1 MARAQPPVAAVVSRE
16 LPEGL
21 SADTLAVRA
30 GLDRSGFFETSEG
43 LFLTSGYVYESA
55 EAAERAFTGEDK
67 RFVYSRYGNP
77 TVEMFQERL
86 RQLEGAEAC
95 FATASGMAAVFVA
108 LGALLKA
115 GDRLVAARSLFGSC
129 FVVCNEILPR
139 WGVETVFV
147 DGEDLDQWEAALSKP
162 TTAVFF
168 ETPSNPMQT
177 LVDVA
182 RVSELAHA
190 AGAKV
195 VLDNVFATPLLQSG
209 LDMGA
214 DVIVYSGTKHIDGQ
228 GRVMG
233 GAVLG
238 EKEFIDGPVQMLMRH
253 TGPALSPFNAWT
265 LLKGLET
272 MRLRLDASVA
282 SALRIAQFLEDDPR
296 VRWVKYPFLQS
307 HPQQVLAHKQMSGG
321 GTVVTFEIGD
331 RDGVDGKKRAFE
343 VLNALR
349 VVDISNNLGD
359 SKSLI
364 THPATTTHRAM
375 GPEGRA
381 SIGVTDSVV
390 RLSVGLEGV
399 EDLLADLDQAL
410 G

>member
-1 MARAQPPVAAVVSRE
+1 MSRE
-16 LPEGL
+16 LPEGV
-21 SADTLAVRA
+21 SPDTLAVRA
-30 GLDRSGFFETSEG
+30 GLDRSGFFETSEA
-43 LFLTSGYVYESA
+43 LYLTSGYVYESA
-55 EAAERAFTGEDK
+55 EAAERAFTGEDD

-77 TVEMFQERL
+77 TVEIFQERL
-86 RQLEGAEAC
+86 RSLEGAEAC

-177 LVDVA
+177 LVDVV

-238 EKEFIDGPVQMLMRH
+238 EREFIDGPVQTLMRH

-307 HPQQVLAHKQMSGG
+307 HPQHVLAHKQMSGG
-321 GTVVTFEIGD
+321 GTVVTFEIAD

>member
-1 MARAQPPVAAVVSRE
+1 MSRG
-16 LPEGL
+16 LPEGVSAETL
-21 SADTLAVRA
+21 SVRG
-30 GLDRSGFFETSEG
+30 GLDRSGFFETSEA
-43 LFLTSGYVYESA
+43 LYLTSGYVYDSA
-55 EAAERAFTGEDK
+55 EAAERAFTGEDE

-86 RQLEGAEAC
+86 RLIEGAEAC
-95 FATASGMAAVFVA
+95 FATASGMAAVFVS

-129 FVVCNEILPR
+129 FVVANEILPR
-139 WGVETVFV
+139 WGVHTDFV
-147 DGEDLDQWEAALSKP
+147 DGEDLEQWEQALSTP
-162 TTAVFF
+162 AEAVFF
-168 ETPSNPMQT
+168 ETPSNPMQS

-182 RVSELAHA
+182 KVSELAHA

-195 VLDNVFATPLLQSG
+195 VLDNVFATPLLQQG
-209 LDMGA
+209 LDLGA
-214 DVIVYSGTKHIDGQ
+214 DVIVYSGTKHLDGQ

-238 EKEFIDGPVQMLMRH
+238 TKEYIDGPVQTLMRH

-265 LLKGLET
+265 LVKGLET
-272 MRLRLDASVA
+272 LKLRVDASVA
-282 SALRIAQFLEDDPR
+282 SALRIAEFLDADPR
-296 VRWVKYPFLQS
+296 VRWTKYPFLTS
-307 HPQQVLAHKQMSGG
+307 HPQYELATAQMSGG
-321 GTVVTFEIGD
+321 GTVVTFELND
-331 RDGVDGKKRAFE
+331 RDGIDGKERAFE

-349 VVDISNNLGD
+349 VIDISNNLGD

-375 GPEGRA
+375 GPDGRA
-381 SIGVTDSVV
+381 AIGLSDSVV
-390 RLSVGLEGV
+390 RLSVGLEGID
-399 EDLLADLDQAL
+399 DLLTDLDQAL

>member
-1 MARAQPPVAAVVSRE
+1 MISE
-16 LPEGL
+16 LPDGV
-21 SADTLAVRA
+21 SPDTLAVRG
-30 GLDRSGFFETSEG
+30 GLDRSGFEETSEAMY
-43 LFLTSGYVYESA
+43 LTSGYVYSSA
-55 EAAERAFTGEDK
+55 AAAERAFTGEDK

-77 TVEMFQERL
+77 TVAMFQERL
-86 RQLEGAEAC
+86 RLLEGAEAC

-147 DGEDLDQWEAALSKP
+147 DGEDLEQWEQALSTP

-177 LVDVA
+177 LVDVEK
-182 RVSELAHA
+182 VCELAHA

-195 VLDNVFATPLLQSG
+195 VLDNVFATPLLQKG
-209 LDMGA
+209 LDLGA

-238 EKEFIDGPVQMLMRH
+238 DAEYIDGPVQTLMRH

-272 MRLRLDASVA
+272 MRLRVDHSVA
-282 SALRIAQFLEDDPR
+282 SALRIAEFLQEDPR
-296 VRWVKYPFLQS
+296 VAWVKYPFLQS
-307 HPQQVLAHKQMSGG
+307 HPQYDLATRQMSGG
-321 GTVVTFEIGD
+321 GTVLTFELAD
-331 RDGVDGKKRAFE
+331 RGSVSGKARAFE
-343 VLNALR
+343 VLDGLKII
-349 VVDISNNLGD
+349 DISNNLGD

-381 SIGVTDSVV
+381 AIGLSDSVV
-390 RLSVGLEGV
+390 RLSVGLEGID
-399 EDLLADLDQAL
+399 DLLHDMDQAL
-410 G
+410 

>member
-1 MARAQPPVAAVVSRE
+1 VNSP
-16 LPEGL
+16 LPEGV
-21 SADTLAVRA
+21 SPDTLAVRG
-30 GLDRSGFFETSEG
+30 GLARSNFEETSEA
-43 LFLTSGYVYESA
+43 LYLTSGYVYSSA
-55 EAAERAFTGEDK
+55 AAAERAFTGEDE

-77 TVEMFQERL
+77 TVAMFQERL
-86 RQLEGAEAC
+86 RLLDGAEAC

-147 DGEDLDQWEAALSKP
+147 DGEDLEQWEQALSEP

-177 LVDVA
+177 LVDVE
-182 RVSELAHA
+182 RVCELAHA
-190 AGAKV
+190 AGAQV
-195 VLDNVFATPLLQSG
+195 VLDNVFATPLLQRG
-209 LDMGA
+209 LDLGA

-238 EKEFIDGPVQMLMRH
+238 SAEYIDGPVQTLMRH

-272 MRLRLDASVA
+272 LRLRVDHSTN
-282 SALRIAQFLEDDPR
+282 SALRIAEFLEADPR
-296 VRWVKYPFLQS
+296 VAWVKYPFLQS
-307 HPQQVLAHKQMSGG
+307 HPQHDLALRQMSGG
-321 GTVVTFEIGD
+321 GTVVTFELAPSAGAS
-331 RDGVDGKKRAFE
+331 GKARAFE
-343 VLNALR
+343 VLDALKI
-349 VVDISNNLGD
+349 VDISNNLGD

-381 SIGVTDSVV
+381 AIGLSDSVV
-390 RLSVGLEGV
+390 RLSVGLEGID
-399 EDLLADLDQAL
+399 DLLNDIDQAL
-410 G
+410 

>member
-1 MARAQPPVAAVVSRE
+1 MAGARPAVAAVVSRE
-16 LPEGL
+16 LPEGV
-21 SADTLAVRA
+21 SPDTLAVRG
-30 GLDRSGFFETSEG
+30 GLARSGFFETSEA
-43 LFLTSGYVYESA
+43 LYLTSGYIYDSA
-55 EAAERAFTGEDK
+55 EAAERAFTGEDE

-86 RQLEGAEAC
+86 RQIEGAEAC

-147 DGEDLDQWEAALSKP
+147 DGEDLDQWEAALSEP

-168 ETPSNPMQT
+168 ETPSNPMQV
-177 LVDVA
+177 LVDVEK
-182 RVSELAHA
+182 VTEMAHA

-238 EKEFIDGPVQMLMRH
+238 AKEYIDGPVQMLMRH

-265 LLKGLET
+265 MLKGLET

-282 SALRIAQFLEDDPR
+282 SALRIAEFLEADPR
-296 VRWVKYPFLQS
+296 VAWVKYPFLQS
-307 HPQQVLAHKQMSGG
+307 HPQYELARKQMSGG
-321 GTVVTFEIGD
+321 GTVVTFEIAD
-331 RDGVDGKKRAFE
+331 RGGVEGKKRAFE
-343 VLNALR
+343 VLNGLR

-381 SIGVTDSVV
+381 AIGVTDSVV
-390 RLSVGLEGV
+390 RLSVGLEGID
-399 EDLLADLDQAL
+399 DLLADFDRAL

>member
-1 MARAQPPVAAVVSRE
+1 MSRE
-16 LPEGL
+16 LPPGVSPETI
-21 SADTLAVRA
+21 SVRG
-30 GLDRSGFFETSEG
+30 GLDRSGFFETSEA
-43 LFLTSGYVYESA
+43 LYLTSGYVYDSA
-55 EAAERAFTGEDK
+55 EAAERAFTGEDE

-86 RQLEGAEAC
+86 RLLEGAEAC
-95 FATASGMAAVFVA
+95 FATASGMAAVFVS

-129 FVVCNEILPR
+129 FVVANEILPR
-139 WGVETVFV
+139 WGVTTEFV
-147 DGEDLDQWEAALSKP
+147 DGEDLSQWEEALSTP
-162 TTAVFF
+162 ADAVFF

-195 VLDNVFATPLLQSG
+195 VLDNVFATPLLQRG
-209 LDMGA
+209 LELGA

-238 EKEFIDGPVQMLMRH
+238 TKKYIDGPVQTLMRH

-265 LLKGLET
+265 LVKGLET
-272 MRLRLDASVA
+272 LRLRVDASVA

-296 VRWVKYPFLQS
+296 VGWVKYPFLQS
-307 HPQQVLAHKQMSGG
+307 HPQYELAKEQMSGG
-321 GTVVTFEIGD
+321 GTVVTFELAELN
-331 RDGVDGKKRAFE
+331 GVEGKKRAFD
-343 VLNALR
+343 VLNGLR
-349 VVDISNNLGD
+349 VIDISNNLGD

-381 SIGVTDSVV
+381 AIGLGDSVV

-399 EDLLADLDQAL
+399 DDLLGDLDQAL

>member
-1 MARAQPPVAAVVSRE
+1 MISE
-16 LPEGL
+16 LPDGV
-21 SADTLAVRA
+21 SPDTLAVRG
-30 GLDRSGFFETSEG
+30 GLDRSGFEETSEAMY
-43 LFLTSGYVYESA
+43 LTSGYVYSSA
-55 EAAERAFTGEDK
+55 AAAERAFTGEDK

-77 TVEMFQERL
+77 TVAMFQERL
-86 RQLEGAEAC
+86 RLLEGAEAC

-147 DGEDLDQWEAALSKP
+147 DGEDLEQWEQALSTP

-177 LVDVA
+177 LVDVEK
-182 RVSELAHA
+182 VCELAHA

-195 VLDNVFATPLLQSG
+195 VLDNVFATPLLQKG
-209 LDMGA
+209 LDLGA

-238 EKEFIDGPVQMLMRH
+238 DTEYIDGPVQTLMRH

-272 MRLRLDASVA
+272 MRLRVDHSVA
-282 SALRIAQFLEDDPR
+282 SALRIAEFLQEDPR
-296 VRWVKYPFLQS
+296 VAWVKYPFLQS
-307 HPQQVLAHKQMSGG
+307 HPQYDLATRQMSGG
-321 GTVVTFEIGD
+321 GTVLTFELAD
-331 RDGVDGKKRAFE
+331 RGSVSGKARAFE
-343 VLNALR
+343 VLDGLKII
-349 VVDISNNLGD
+349 DISNNLGD

-381 SIGVTDSVV
+381 AIGLSDSVV
-390 RLSVGLEGV
+390 RLSVGLEGID
-399 EDLLADLDQAL
+399 DLLHDMDQAL
-410 G
+410 

>member
-1 MARAQPPVAAVVSRE
+1 MTHGIDDYE
-16 LPEGL
+16 LPEGI
-21 SADTLAVRA
+21 SPQTLAVRG
-30 GLDRSGFFETSEG
+30 GLARSGFFETSEAMY
-43 LFLTSGYVYESA
+43 LTSGYVYDSA
-55 EAAERAFTGEDK
+55 EAAERAFTGEDE

-86 RQLEGAEAC
+86 RLLDGAEAC

-139 WGVETVFV
+139 WGIETEFV
-147 DGEDLDQWEAALSKP
+147 DGEDLDQWERALATP
-162 TTAVFF
+162 ADAVFF
-168 ETPSNPMQT
+168 ETPSNPMQV

-182 RVSELAHA
+182 KVSELAHA

-195 VLDNVFATPLLQSG
+195 VLDNVFATPLGQRG
-209 LDMGA
+209 LDLGA
-214 DVIVYSGTKHIDGQ
+214 DVIVYSATKHIDGQ

-238 EKEFIDGPVQMLMRH
+238 TKEYIDGPVQTLMRH
-253 TGPALSPFNAWT
+253 TGPAMSPFNAWT
-265 LLKGLET
+265 LVKGLET
-272 MRLRLDASVA
+272 MQLRLDASVA
-282 SALRIAQFLEDDPR
+282 SAQRIAEFLESDTR

-307 HPQQVLAHKQMSGG
+307 HPQYDLATAQMSSG
-321 GTVVTFEIGD
+321 GTVVTFELND
-331 RDGVDGKKRAFE
+331 RGGVDGKKRAFE
-343 VLNALR
+343 VLNGLH
-349 VVDISNNLGD
+349 VIDISNNLGD

-381 SIGVTDSVV
+381 SIGLTDSVV
-390 RLSVGLEGV
+390 RLSVGLEGTDDLL
-399 EDLLADLDQAL
+399 EDLDRAL

>member
-1 MARAQPPVAAVVSRE
+1 MSPDLPGGRP

-21 SADTLAVRA
+21 SADTIAVRG
-30 GLDRSGFFETSEG
+30 GLSRSGFHETSEG
-43 LFLTSGYVYESA
+43 LYLTSGYVYDSA
-55 EAAERAFTGEDK
+55 EAAERAFTGEDE

-139 WGVETVFV
+139 WGVETEFV
-147 DGEDLDQWEAALSKP
+147 DGEDLEQWERALSKP
-162 TTAVFF
+162 TDAVFF
-168 ETPSNPMQT
+168 ETPSNPMQS
-177 LVDVA
+177 LVDVVK
-182 RVSELAHA
+182 VSELAHA
-190 AGAKV
+190 AGAQV
-195 VLDNVFATPLLQSG
+195 VLDNVFATPLLQRG
-209 LDMGA
+209 LDLGA

-238 EKEFIDGPVQMLMRH
+238 AKEYIDGPVQQLMRH

-265 LLKGLET
+265 LVKGLET
-272 MRLRLDASVA
+272 LRLRVDASVS
-282 SALRIAQFLEDDPR
+282 SALRIADFLEADPR

-307 HPQQVLAHKQMSGG
+307 HPQYDLAKSQMSGG
-321 GTVVTFEIGD
+321 GTVVTFELND
-331 RDGVDGKKRAFE
+331 HDGIDGKKRAFE
-343 VLNALR
+343 VLNGLQI
-349 VVDISNNLGD
+349 VDISNNLGD

-375 GPEGRA
+375 GPDGRA
-381 SIGVTDSVV
+381 AIGLSDSVV

-399 EDLLADLDQAL
+399 DDLLGDLDQAL

>member
-1 MARAQPPVAAVVSRE
+1 MFNE
-16 LPEGL
+16 LPDDVSPETIGVRGGL
-21 SADTLAVRA
+21 A
-30 GLDRSGFFETSEG
+30 RSGFFETSEA
-43 LFLTSGYVYESA
+43 LYLNSGYVFDSA
-55 EAAERAFTGEDK
+55 EAAERAFTGEDE

-77 TVEMFQERL
+77 TVAMFQERL
-86 RQLEGAEAC
+86 RLLDGAEAC

-147 DGEDLDQWEAALSKP
+147 DGEDMAQWEQALSVP

-177 LVDVA
+177 LVDIAAVT
-182 RVSELAHA
+182 ELAHQ

-195 VLDNVFATPLLQSG
+195 VLDNVFATPLLQRG
-209 LDMGA
+209 MDLGA

-233 GAVLG
+233 GAILG
-238 EKEFIDGPVQMLMRH
+238 DEEFISGPVQQLMRH

-265 LLKGLET
+265 LVKGLET
-272 MRLRLDASVA
+272 MRLRVDASVA
-282 SALRIAQFLEDDPR
+282 SALRIAQFLENDSR

-307 HPQQVLAHKQMSGG
+307 HPQYELAKRQMAGG
-321 GTVVTFEIGD
+321 GTVITFELND
-331 RDGVDGKKRAFE
+331 RAGVGGKERAFE
-343 VLNALR
+343 VLNGLR
-349 VVDISNNLGD
+349 IVDISNNLGD
-359 SKSLI
+359 AKSLI

-381 SIGVTDSVV
+381 SIGLTDSAV

-399 EDLLADLDQAL
+399 DDLLGDLDQAL